1 MLPITM
7 GEPTM
12 ISSASETVSTVND
25 EFPSAADE
33 CGHSR
38 QCEGLLAVRH
48 HRIVRAILRQIA
60 FDPDPRTLP
69 DDAASFEFGARL
81 MVGPRDGPGEESFGL
96 TVCSPEWLAERCRDG
111 VPVDGLHHVIV
122 DWESFDER
130 VLRRWLE
137 DRVHAVEAATW
148 QGIANRL
155 CRLGWWEFE
164 GYQEHT

>member
-1 MLPITM
+1 M
-7 GEPTM
+7 
-12 ISSASETVSTVND
+12 SSRQ
-25 EFPSAADE
+25 AADE

-81 MVGPRDGPGEESFGL
+81 MVGPRDGPGEESFDL
-96 TVCSPEWLAERCRDG
+96 TVCSPEWLAECCRDC